1 MIYLALIG
9 VGLLVIYVFLS
20 YLDGRYTYDNIKIY
34 KLDKENNEFYFYV
47 PVYIWQK
54 NKAKKAI
61 EVYAQGTVVEVYGY
75 KYELTNFKGEFRTNN
90 GSFFERELR
99 FGAEPLRI
107 LWSNKNPQITIHQY
121 GSGNISITL
130 NNNEY
135 LNEIVNVREYISH
148 DTNIDGFDKE
158 IMQDFINK
166 ILNTRS
172 IESGEVNKAYSTF
185 LKYEPLLSFALNFFS
200 VIKDFIVK

>member
-1 MIYLALIG
+1 MIYLVLIG
-9 VGLLVIYVFLS
+9 LGLLVVYVLLS
-20 YLDGRYTYDNIKIY
+20 YLDSRCTYNDIKIY

-61 EVYAQGTVVEVYGY
+61 EVYAQGKVVEVQGY
-75 KYELTNFKGEFRTNN
+75 KYELTNFRGEFRTNN
-90 GSFFERELR
+90 GLFFERELR

-107 LWSNKNPQITIHQY
+107 LWSNKSPQITIYQY

-130 NNNEY
+130 NNNEF
-135 LNEIVNVREYISH
+135 LNEIVNVREYISQ

-172 IESGEVNKAYSTF
+172 MESGEFNKAYNTF
-185 LKYEPLLSFALNFFS
+185 LKYEPLLSFALNFFT